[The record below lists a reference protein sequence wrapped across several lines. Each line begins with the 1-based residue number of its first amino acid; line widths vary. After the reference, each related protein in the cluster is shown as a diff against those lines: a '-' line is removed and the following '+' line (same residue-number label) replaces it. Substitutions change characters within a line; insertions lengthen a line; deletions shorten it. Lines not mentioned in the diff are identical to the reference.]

1 MSNELD
7 LVSSFMHSD
16 EGPPIRLAAARSI
29 LEEAIRTEIGDLSVP
44 RAPRDPHVTRRW
56 RSTARTR
63 IAVAGLAAV
72 VASAVLIIQV
82 VPTSESRPPV
92 AAAAQISRLADSV
105 RPLPP
110 LKAGQWSSVQMVG
123 EELAKVGTVGDIPTP
138 DAQASVPISFGVW
151 SNSTGTTCTSQQ
163 FGTATFAGPANAQAW
178 QSIGLIATPTNQ
190 PVTGCVG
197 GVQAAMG
204 GGMAMTP
211 IDVADLTHDP
221 ATLAR
226 ELENGTTG
234 VASVD
239 QSRRG
244 ASRDQDVFARLVVL
258 IVGPTSGAWPNY
270 GQEMLQTMALLPGV
284 ISLGRMTAHSGAVGV
299 AFSTEDV
306 AVLNPRTG
314 AETSNTPSPIVVLD
328 PSTGALLEARNF
340 SIPVLQSAGEDF
352 VGSPDAPVVTEGV
365 SYGISTTWIDPVG
378 TPGISTVASLPV
390 WITNYHI
397 IEAVT
402 IPNPDISLVSN
413 TIDADL
419 GNGNSS
425 FGDPGVPGPNQTTFD
440 ITITDPATDVN
451 AVVAALNASG
461 VFQSVTVKA

>member
-1 MSNELD
+1 MSPAGGD
-7 LVSSFMHSD
+7 QRP
-16 EGPPIRLAAARSI
+16 GPGSPW
-29 LEEAIRTEIGDLSVP
+29 P
-44 RAPRDPHVTRRW
+44 R
-56 RSTARTR
+56 
-63 IAVAGLAAV
+63 LAAV

-258 IVGPTSGAWPNY
+258 DRWTDQWCMAELRTGDVADHGPFAWGHLARTDDRP
-270 GQEMLQTMALLPGV
+270 
-284 ISLGRMTAHSGAVGV
+284 LGRGWRGILHRRRG
-299 AFSTEDV
+299 
-306 AVLNPRTG
+306 VLNPRTG
-314 AETSNTPSPIVVLD
+314 AETSNNPSPIVVLD

-340 SIPVLQSAGEDF
+340 SIPVLKVPGRTSWEARASRGHRGRELWHLDHVDRPGGQAHRQHWRLPPHVDRGFQS
-352 VGSPDAPVVTEGV
+352 
-365 SYGISTTWIDPVG
+365 
-378 TPGISTVASLPV
+378 
-390 WITNYHI
+390 

-402 IPNPDISLVSN
+402 IPNPDLSRCPNDRCQFSATGIIVRRPRACPAPTRPHSISRSLIRQP
-413 TIDADL
+413 T
-419 GNGNSS
+419 
-425 FGDPGVPGPNQTTFD
+425 
-440 ITITDPATDVN
+440 
-451 AVVAALNASG
+451 
-461 VFQSVTVKA
+461 